1 MKADVYFNLHT
12 HLWSVKDRKSG
23 LVTEH
28 ARVVYTSLP
37 CGFVV
42 QPAGH
47 KRVLQTKQKNVH
59 AFVRGDWLYT
69 ADDIEGWTQYAA
81 ELDTMV
87 PVSYNPFRGPS
98 FYRKDTGQDITEA
111 KGLIML
117 APYSGP
123 SVVMA
128 HM

>member
-1 MKADVYFNLHT
+1 MKVDVYFNLHT
-12 HLWSVKDRKSG
+12 YLWSVKDRKSG

-37 CGFVV
+37 CSFVV
-42 QPAGH
+42 RPAGH
-47 KRVLQTKQKNVH
+47 KKVLQTGQKNVH

-69 ADDIEGWTQYAA
+69 ADDVDGWTQHLS
-81 ELDTMV
+81 ELDRMV
-87 PVSYNPFRGPS
+87 KVSYNPFRGPS

-117 APYSGP
+117 APYDAP
-123 SVVMA
+123 HEVWA
-128 HM
+128 HL